1 MRHSAIGL
9 LSNESAREFDMKN
22 DLVKKVIKEMKI
34 RCKLAIGKNRE
45 IINKTNEHI
54 DKLVIEWSSE
64 SIYCQTNKIKLVY
77 NSKDRGMYNLICN
90 FEEKNGLWQTL
101 QSMRNIESS
110 ALLKLLKGVKIKDEK

>member
-1 MRHSAIGL
+1 MRHSDIGL
-9 LSNESAREFDMKN
+9 LKNNKAGEFNKESDV
-22 DLVKKVIKEMKI
+22 VKKVIKEIKI
-34 RCKLAIGKNRE
+34 RCKLAIGKNKNV
-45 IINKTNEHI
+45 IKKTEEHI